1 MILHSP
7 EPALDR
13 EPHFEVL
20 GLDDPLGLVCWPA
33 QAFGQAD
40 LFGRETL
47 EADADLRASVVG
59 GEDGWLDGGFGK
71 LRYGGDAGDT
81 VPRARIASLDLAW
94 KPQISWNL
102 SGLVSL
108 SYQNQLDGEPD
119 LSEAFV
125 KFRSSPA
132 PTRFS
137 ARAGVFWPP
146 VSQEHGGGNWLV
158 TDTITPSAANSW
170 IGEEVKVLGLEG
182 AVETAFGEHEL
193 ALTAAA
199 FLHNDMS
206 GTLLTYRGWALHD
219 LRITMNGDLPLAPLS
234 PSKAPYQDTITS
246 PFWEVDDK
254 VGFYGRL
261 DWTPPLPVTLNLFY
275 YDNRGDRVSSRAMQ
289 TSWRTRF
296 WNVGAMA
303 SLGASTEAKGQ
314 VMWGNTLVGPDTP
327 FGIPGDVDFTT
338 AYVLVSRA
346 IGAGKITARA
356 DWFETSDNS
365 FVATDDNNE
374 EGWAA
379 TLAYRRPLVEFADIV
394 VEVLHVSS
402 DRPARVSNAG
412 IAAEQDQTM
421 VQTSLRLHL

>member
-1 MILHSP
+1 MIKDINT
-7 EPALDR
+7 A
-13 EPHFEVL
+13 
-20 GLDDPLGLVCWPA
+20 
-33 QAFGQAD
+33 
-40 LFGRETL
+40 
-47 EADADLRASVVG
+47 
-59 GEDGWLDGGFGK
+59 
-71 LRYGGDAGDT
+71 Y
-81 VPRARIASLDLAW
+81 
-94 KPQISWNL
+94 
-102 SGLVSL
+102 
-108 SYQNQLDGEPD
+108 D